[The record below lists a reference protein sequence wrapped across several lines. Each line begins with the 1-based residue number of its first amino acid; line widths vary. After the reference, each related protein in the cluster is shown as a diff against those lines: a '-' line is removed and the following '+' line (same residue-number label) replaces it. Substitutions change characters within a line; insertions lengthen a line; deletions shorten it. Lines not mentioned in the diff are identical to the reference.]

1 MLFFRVPDLEVA
13 MNTAPHESGTT
24 VDRESVGKVSRRQ
37 AAPRRTSETASWES
51 RDMALWLLPYK
62 FALDEMLTKINILR
76 EELTVRGQGNPIEH
90 VSSRMKPL
98 DSIRSKAERLGLSTP
113 AEAFAELSDIAG
125 IRVVCSFVSDIYR
138 VMEMIK
144 RHGDLRIVQVKDYVA
159 APKANGY
166 RSLHLIVEIPVFL
179 SEGTHQVRVEVQIR
193 TVAMDFWASVEHKIY
208 YKYATEIPDELR
220 DELLRAATSSH
231 DLDLRM
237 QRLHRVVH
245 GGLQAGVPSAVQ
257 GDLEQTFPGNGTT

>member
-1 MLFFRVPDLEVA
+1 M
-13 MNTAPHESGTT
+13 TTSAPHEPGPQGPSQDASADPATSP
-24 VDRESVGKVSRRQ
+24 DSV
-37 AAPRRTSETASWES
+37 WES
-51 RDMALWLLPYK
+51 RELALSLLPYK

-90 VSSRMKPL
+90 VSSRMKPV
-98 DSIRSKAERLGLSTP
+98 DSIRAKAVRLGLTGP
-113 AEAFAELSDIAG
+113 DEAFAELSDIAG

-159 APKANGY
+159 APKPNGY

-179 SEGTHQVRVEVQIR
+179 SQGTHQVRVEVQIR

-245 GGLQAGVPSAVQ
+245 GVQPQVPGVVR
-257 GDLEQTFPGNGTT
+257 GDLEQELPDDPASQP